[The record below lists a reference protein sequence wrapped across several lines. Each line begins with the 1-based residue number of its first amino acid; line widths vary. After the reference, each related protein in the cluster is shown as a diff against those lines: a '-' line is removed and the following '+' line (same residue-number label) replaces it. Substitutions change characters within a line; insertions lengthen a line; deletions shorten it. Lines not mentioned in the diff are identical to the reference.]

1 MNFKNLASI
10 NWYKNYSN
18 WLPFVQWLGWIIVVY
33 VAAKIFWIWV
43 LYFTAPS
50 EPQPFQVNAR
60 PVAGNSQTVD
70 INDVLKRDLFGSIV
84 EAPQEEVV
92 VEENVAPTRLNLK
105 LRGIYAA
112 QTKSKA
118 NAIIEDNRGKQA
130 VYFIDDKLNVSG
142 RVYLRQVFF
151 DKVILETN
159 GKREQLSLEKP
170 ELAITTSTKTN
181 QIRTSSKKGKGEKRV
196 DDKRSNTRLSQKLN
210 SYRDKLLSD
219 PKSVADVITGSP
231 HMVDGELRGFKIRP
245 GRDRRLF
252 QELGLRNN
260 DVVTAINGVT
270 LDNMQDA
277 MTLMSEAQSLQEVS
291 VDIQRGNEQLSLLL
305 NLSDKQGR

>member
-18 WLPFVQWLGWIIVVY
+18 WLPLVQWLGWIIAVVI
-33 VAAKIFWIWV
+33 AAKVFWIWV
-43 LYFTAPS
+43 LYFAAPS
-50 EPQPFQVNAR
+50 EPKPFQVNAR
-60 PVAGNSQTVD
+60 PSASKSQAIN
-70 INDVLKRDLFGSIV
+70 INDVLNRNLFGSIV
-84 EAPQEEVV
+84 EAPVEAAPEVV
-92 VEENVAPTRLNLK
+92 DAAPTRLNLK

-112 QTKSKA
+112 ETRTKA

-130 VYFIDDKLNVSG
+130 VYFLNDKINVSG
-142 RVYLRQVFF
+142 RVYLRQVFV

-159 GKREQLSLEKP
+159 GKQESLSLEKS
-170 ELAITTSTKTN
+170 ELAITTSTRKNDLRKTN
-181 QIRTSSKKGKGEKRV
+181 KKGKKRV
-196 DDKRSNTRLSQKLN
+196 DDKRQDSRLSQKLN

-219 PKSVADVITGSP
+219 PKSVADVISGSP

-245 GRDRRLF
+245 GKDRRLF
-252 QELGLRNN
+252 QELGLRRN

-277 MTLMSEAQSLQEVS
+277 MNLMSEAQSMQEVS

-305 NLSDKQGR
+305 NLSNKQGR